1 MADVCQNSVAV
12 TIGHIH
18 TGLVCLRL
26 NARDTPV
33 IIDCHLQFIDC
44 LPLTILMTKRTPTL
58 TQVLLVMFPFTPPFG
73 W

>member
-44 LPLTILMTKRTPTL
+44 
-58 TQVLLVMFPFTPPFG
+58 
-73 W
+73 